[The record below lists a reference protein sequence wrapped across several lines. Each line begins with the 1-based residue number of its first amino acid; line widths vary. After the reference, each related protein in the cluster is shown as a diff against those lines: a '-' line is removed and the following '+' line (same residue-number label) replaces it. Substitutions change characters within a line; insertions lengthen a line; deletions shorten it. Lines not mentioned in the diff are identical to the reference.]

1 MSGTAAPR
9 RWPLIVAAAIGLGL
23 ALAPVAFQMF
33 TRAPGGGTMIKGFQP
48 YMNVTTIDDFR
59 HDLAVI
65 DAAHQQSSALLAAPN
80 QTRRYPAVASFDNQW
95 PSINDDMGSMLTTMR
110 NNIDHYNGVAALP
123 PFVLFPWFFVIP
135 GLLIAAVA
143 ISALFARRR
152 GIDPV
157 KRRRALAVLGLG
169 LIAAP
174 AIFQMFTRAP
184 GGQAMIKDFK
194 PFMTTAKVQQIQGY
208 FLTIGSAEGQLRL
221 EVLPSKTGQ
230 AAAPSDVDAIKTLN
244 REWPTISSTMAPMI
258 GAMSDNVGN
267 FQGVA
272 ALPPFGLFPW
282 FFVVP
287 GVLVIGLAVASRRPE
302 SDSIEFPLTSR
313 PAEKV
318 AS

>member
-1 MSGTAAPR
+1 MTRPASVR
-9 RWPLIVAAAIGLGL
+9 RWPYIVAAAIGLGL

-33 TRAPGGGTMIKGFQP
+33 TRAPHGGTMIKGFKP
-48 YMNVTTIDDFR
+48 YMNVTTIDNFR

-65 DAAHQQSSALLAAPN
+65 GAAQQQSSALVDQPN
-80 QTRRYPAVASFDNQW
+80 ETTRYPAVATFDQQW
-95 PSINDDMGSMLTTMR
+95 PAINDDMGSMLTTMR
-110 NNIDHYNGVAALP
+110 SNIGHYNGVAALP

-135 GLLIAAVA
+135 GLCIAAVG
-143 ISALFARRR
+143 IGALLAQRH
-152 GIDPV
+152 GVDPV

-194 PFMTTAKVQQIQGY
+194 PFMTTAKVEQIQGY
-208 FLTIGSAEGQLRL
+208 FLTIGGGEGQLRTQ
-221 EVLPSKTGQ
+221 VLPSKTGQ
-230 AAAPSDVDAIKTLN
+230 SAAPDDVDAIKTLN

-287 GVLVIGLAVASRRPE
+287 GVLVIALSVVARRRE
-302 SDSIEFPLTSR
+302 
-313 PAEKV
+313 PAPVDVPVENRAAQEV
-318 AS
+318 AP